1 VKIGAPCWDVQH
13 RDSFV
18 HKAGIL
24 AGIKINEIII
34 ER

>member
-1 VKIGAPCWDVQH
+1 LAPPVDVQH
-13 RDSFV
+13 RDSLV
-18 HKAGIL
+18 HKPGIL